1 MSKDKLMELLEQ
13 FYETKKCSD
22 VLEICLKDLGKNKGR
37 EYDEE
42 AILQAIATGF
52 EWAVEKIFGKGGAQ

>member
-1 MSKDKLMELLEQ
+1 MNKDKLIELLEQ
-13 FYETKKCSD
+13 FYETQKCSD

-42 AILQAIATGF
+42 AILEAIAASF
-52 EWAVEKIFGKGGAQ
+52 EWAVEKITQGGAA